1 MRLKGVL
8 CIKQKNFTEAIEYL
22 NTYIEKRPYD
32 YVVYNTLAMA
42 LEKFTGTDNIKNAF
56 NFAKIAYRNFR
67 HIFIHVM
74 LKG

>member
-22 NTYIEKRPYD
+22 NTYIKKRPYD

-42 LEKFTGTDNIKNAF
+42 LEKVSGTDNIKNASL
-56 NFAKIAYRNFR
+56 NYYQAYNNLVLN
-67 HIFIHVM
+67 I
-74 LKG
+74 